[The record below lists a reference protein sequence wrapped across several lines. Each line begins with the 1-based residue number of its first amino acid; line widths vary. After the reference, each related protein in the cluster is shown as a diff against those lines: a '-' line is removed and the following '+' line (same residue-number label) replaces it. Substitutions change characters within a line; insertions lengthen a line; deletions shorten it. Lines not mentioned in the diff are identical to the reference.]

1 MIDITKFE
9 DKNLL
14 FKHLKDNKSFY
25 IAQKKSAMKRGDSYC
40 GALPIVDKSEFETK
54 DMAVTSEAMP
64 TGKIRAKVIINTS
77 NILDSHYDVHIGN
90 IWKKSLSENKYVLHL
105 DSHCREF
112 EYVISDSP
120 DVTAYVKSISWKSL
134 GYDYQ
139 GNTNALIFDSYISE
153 KRNEEMFT
161 QYREGWVK
169 FHSVGMG
176 YVSLFLCINSEEKY
190 YIEEKTNWDKYRP
203 EVVNGEEADK
213 LGFFW
218 AVTEAKLIEGS
229 AVVLASNSI
238 TPTESVE
245 DINEAGESTSQ
256 IEPSNDTQKVSKFIN
271 DPNLF

>member
-9 DKNLL
+9 DKNQL
-14 FKHLKDNKSFY
+14 FKHLKDNKAFY
-25 IAQKKSAMKRGDSYC
+25 VAQKKSAMKRGDSYC
-40 GALPIVDKSEFETK
+40 GQLPIVDKSEFETK
-54 DMAVTSEAMP
+54 DMAVTSESMP

-105 DSHCREF
+105 NGHNRDF
-112 EYVISDSP
+112 EDVISDSP
-120 DVTAYVKSISWKSL
+120 DVTAYVKSLRWKSL
-134 GYDYQ
+134 GYEYA

-153 KRNEEMFT
+153 KRNSEMFT

-169 FHSVGMG
+169 FHSVGMA

-203 EVVNGEEADK
+203 DVVNGDEADK

-229 AVVLASNSI
+229 AVVLASNPM

-245 DINEAGESTSQ
+245 DINEAGKSTSQ
-256 IEPSNDTQKVSKFIN
+256 TEPQKSTQTVQLFIN

>member
-9 DKNLL
+9 DKNQL

-25 IAQKKSAMKRGDSYC
+25 VAQRKSAMKRGDSYC
-40 GALPIVDKSEFETK
+40 GQLPIVDKSEFETK
-54 DMAVTSEAMP
+54 DMAVTSESMP

-105 DSHCREF
+105 KLHNRDF
-112 EYVISDSP
+112 EDVISDSP
-120 DVTAYVKSISWKSL
+120 DVTAYVKSLSWKSL
-134 GYDYQ
+134 GYEYA

-153 KRNEEMFT
+153 KRNSEMFT

-169 FHSVGMG
+169 FHSVGMA

-203 EVVNGEEADK
+203 EVVNGDEADK

-229 AVVLASNSI
+229 AVVLASNPM

-245 DINEAGESTSQ
+245 DINEAGKSTSQ
-256 IEPSNDTQKVSKFIN
+256 IEPQKSTQTVQLFIN